1 MFQRDYFMRMIE
13 QMTEVVG
20 RLMALRQEKKQEEAL
35 TSIDE
40 LLNRQFRLSG
50 KLIRSLSDEDIVK
63 MMTVRGVVETAD
75 LHAIALLMKQ
85 EAVLLDELDQPDQSY
100 LVRIKALHLFIR
112 LALLDAEPL
121 LRTPSEEAGELAAS
135 LRRYELPQA
144 TKELMLQWHEAE
156 GRYDQAENVL
166 DELFADGLLPL
177 EEADAFYR
185 RLLLLPDEK
194 LVEGGLPRD
203 EVVEGQRRLSDN
215 RAVAQPTEWI

>member
-85 EAVLLDELDQPDQSY
+85 EAVLLEELDQPDQSY